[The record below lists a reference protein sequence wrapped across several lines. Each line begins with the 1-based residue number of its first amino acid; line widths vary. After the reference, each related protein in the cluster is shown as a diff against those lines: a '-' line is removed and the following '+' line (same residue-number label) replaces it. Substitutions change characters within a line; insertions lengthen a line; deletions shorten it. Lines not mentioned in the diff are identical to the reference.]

1 MANDF
6 ATKIAL
12 FFLLGG
18 VAVSLFPGLALTV
31 LFSSRFAGAASVLFL
46 FVVWQCLHHLVNVY
60 LQLLIGLDDVRFYAL
75 LNCVAYA
82 GAALAFRPLIDAY
95 GLGGAAIALSVA
107 SVINA
112 IGAAF
117 RLAAR
122 FHSRIGSAALVRGVA
137 SVAAIMGAGALFR
150 GSPELSTSGIWLR
163 VAYLIGGQSPAVDDH
178 ERGRARLAALVADRE
193 CAVTKPSPDT
203 ERWKELDAAS
213 YDGVAEAF
221 DRHSRRLSGRAAE
234 RLAGL
239 VQVGPR
245 DRVLDV
251 GTGTGLLPFSLA
263 RAKAPPASIL
273 GIDISTGMIETAR
286 RRLRDE
292 LRDDPRVRFE
302 RMDAEQLQLPDESF
316 DVVLSGFALTHVP
329 RPELAMREIFRVLA
343 PGGRL
348 GVALGSRPP
357 AGSGAQ
363 LRHAVAE
370 VGRRIE
376 ALRGRRLTAD
386 LLDRIVDRRIGR
398 SVDVPEGVPLATRLD
413 RVPLLRSPGAP
424 APDSPTSTSRG
435 AIIRTRSRAPR
446 SSGTS
451 IARSAATR
459 ASGSSSLRPGSSRT
473 CGASSWRN
481 AARPWNVEA

>member
-1 MANDF
+1 M
-6 ATKIAL
+6 
-12 FFLLGG
+12 
-18 VAVSLFPGLALTV
+18 
-31 LFSSRFAGAASVLFL
+31 
-46 FVVWQCLHHLVNVY
+46 
-60 LQLLIGLDDVRFYAL
+60 
-75 LNCVAYA
+75 
-82 GAALAFRPLIDAY
+82 
-95 GLGGAAIALSVA
+95 
-107 SVINA
+107 
-112 IGAAF
+112 
-117 RLAAR
+117 
-122 FHSRIGSAALVRGVA
+122 
-137 SVAAIMGAGALFR
+137 
-150 GSPELSTSGIWLR
+150 
-163 VAYLIGGQSPAVDDH
+163 
-178 ERGRARLAALVADRE
+178 
-193 CAVTKPSPDT
+193 TKPSPDT

-221 DRHSRRLSGRAAE
+221 DRHSQRLSGKAAE

-263 RAKAPPASIL
+263 RAKEPPASIL

-302 RMDAEQLQLPDESF
+302 RMDAEQLQLPDASF

-348 GVALGSRPP
+348 GIALGSRPP
-357 AGSGAQ
+357 TGSGAQ

-398 SVDVPEGVPLATRLD
+398 SVDVPEGAPLATQLN
-413 RVPLLRSPGAP
+413 RVPLLR
-424 APDSPTSTSRG
+424 TLVRG
-435 AIIRTRSRAPR
+435 AGFT
-446 SSGTS
+446 GVEV
-451 IARSAATR
+451 
-459 ASGSSSLRPGSSRT
+459 
-473 CGASSWRN
+473 SWRN
-481 AARPWNVEA
+481 YQNEIESAEEFWDLHRTIRSDARKRLLVAPAGIEQEVRREFMDECHKTLKRGGVMTFPISVVFVTARKPARAS